1 MGKYGLREVER
12 IIVAATEA
20 ARIVT
25 DSALTENEVNE
36 EKGKG
41 NFVTKYDVAVQEYL
55 IRTLSAAFPEALFF
69 AEEKKDNRLTDAPT
83 FIIDPIDGTANFVF
97 DLHHSGISIALCVE
111 KQAVLGVIV
120 NPYLGEVFY
129 AVKGEGAYLRKDG
142 RDRRLSVRDLPLSEA
157 LILVGTDPYRKN
169 ETGDVTAALVRH
181 ALREGIDVRRFG
193 AACLDLAYIAAGRA
207 SLFFELRLAP
217 WDYAAGILLVSEA
230 GGRVSAL
237 DGSALCYTPSSVFA
251 GAPSAYNSFKEEVLP
266 EIEPLQKYL
275 KRNK

>member
-1 MGKYGLREVER
+1 MTYGKAQAER
-12 IIVAATEA
+12 IIAIAAEA
-20 ARIVT
+20 ACIMTATVLR
-25 DSALTENEVNE
+25 DEEVNE

-55 IRTLSAAFPEALFF
+55 IRALSEAFPEACFF

-97 DLHHSGISIALCVE
+97 DLHHSAISIALCVE
-111 KQAVLGVIV
+111 KEGVLGVIV
-120 NPYLGEVFY
+120 NPYLGEIFY

-142 RDRRLSVRDLPLSEA
+142 HDRRLSVRDLPLSEA

-169 ETGDVTAALVRH
+169 ETGDTTTLLLHH

-193 AACLDLAYIAAGRA
+193 AASLDLAYIAAGRA

-217 WDYAAGILLVSEA
+217 WDYAAGLLLVTEA
-230 GGRVSAL
+230 GGCATAL
-237 DGSALCYTPSSVFA
+237 DGSALRYTPSSVFA
-251 GAPSAYNSFKEEVLP
+251 GAPKAYTEFAEKVLP
-266 EIEPLQKYL
+266 AIKTETGTLL
-275 KRNK
+275 